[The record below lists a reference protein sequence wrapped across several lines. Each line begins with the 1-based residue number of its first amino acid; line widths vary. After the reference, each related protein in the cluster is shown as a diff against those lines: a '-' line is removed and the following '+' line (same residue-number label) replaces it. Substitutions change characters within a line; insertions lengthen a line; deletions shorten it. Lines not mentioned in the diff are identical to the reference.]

1 MNWFTFLFSLS
12 IGYVIYYVLNIIYDL
27 YINTP
32 KISTDSQQ
40 QQEIIIPLA
49 SEPIKVT
56 LREKDSNHAAYK
68 VGLTTEENFSKA
80 LPIVPIAT
88 TAPLSIKELVMLMHN
103 EVIEYTKAIP
113 Y

>member
-1 MNWFTFLFSLS
+1 MNWFTFLLSLAT
-12 IGYVIYYVLNIIYDL
+12 GYVIYYVLNIIYDL

-32 KISTDSQQ
+32 KSSSSNQQ

-56 LREKDSNHAAYK
+56 LRENESNHAANK
-68 VGLTTEENFSKA
+68 VDLSADKNFSQA
-80 LPIVPIAT
+80 LPIAPIAT
-88 TAPLSIKELVMLMHN
+88 TAPLSIKDLLLLMQN